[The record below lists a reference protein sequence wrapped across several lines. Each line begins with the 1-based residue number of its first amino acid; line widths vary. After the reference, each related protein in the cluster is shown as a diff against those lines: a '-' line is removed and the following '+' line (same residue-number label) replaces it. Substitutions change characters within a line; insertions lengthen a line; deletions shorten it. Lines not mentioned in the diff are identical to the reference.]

1 MITSKAIT
9 LINAIVIVDD
19 EEDKNHMFGLWRS
32 LLRNNFFLSFFL
44 SFSDNIYIRWRI
56 TTLASAVAFI
66 YLIGSSNNINIK
78 YPQANATRKF
88 YSIVVLLSTWYLMCV
103 AAKLP
108 SFIIFQLLMLTYF
121 DYDLTRPN
129 LRINP

>member
-88 YSIVVLLSTWYLMCV
+88 YSIVVLLST
-103 AAKLP
+103 
-108 SFIIFQLLMLTYF
+108 
-121 DYDLTRPN
+121 
-129 LRINP
+129 